1 MNQYKLFLLGPPRF
15 EVDQHTIDIQRR
27 KVLALLAYLAMGGE
41 PQRRDSL
48 ATLLWPELGQNDARM
63 ALNRHLSDLRKTLGN
78 DLLVADR
85 ETVALSS
92 AAKLWLDVV
101 QFQAILAPYPV
112 GATASL
118 AALTD
123 AVALYRDDFLT
134 GFTLSDAPAFDDW
147 QFFQRETLRRQLA
160 TGLERLVEWHSAQ
173 RTYEP
178 AIAHARRWV
187 ALDPLYEPAH
197 CSLMQIYSASGQQ
210 ASALRQYQLCV
221 KLLADELGV
230 PPAAATTKLYEHLR
244 SGAMDASQQPSLS
257 ASAAL
262 SAQSPRLLKNDST
275 TTPSDRPLL
284 VARESE
290 LAHLDRCRVQM
301 RAGEG
306 SVVFVTGEAG
316 QGKTTLMDVFVRHAL
331 QEDTEVVVAHG
342 HCNAFT
348 GIGDPY
354 SPFREILRLLTGH
367 VTERWAA
374 GAMGREQVRRLWQLA
389 PHTMQAVVRTGP
401 DLVNTFVSGATLLTQ
416 AATISGAAGA
426 LDGWLAELEAL
437 VARKEKAT
445 GDSQGQQQD
454 LFDQYSHV
462 IHAIAHEHPL
472 ILVLDDLQWADAGS
486 IALLFHL
493 GRQLVGRQLLIV
505 GAFRPADVA
514 AGRNGER
521 HPLAPVIYEFQRQ
534 FGANQ
539 IDLQQAAGQPL
550 VEALVDHRPNRL
562 NPAFRA
568 ALYRQTQGHPL
579 FTVEMLRDLQARG
592 NLVQDQ
598 TGYWVEGQAIDWTQ
612 LPARIEGIIAERI
625 GRLPLTLQETLQ
637 IASVEGESFTAEV
650 VARVRRMEAREVIR
664 QLSRALEAQHR
675 LVQGQGSFRSGEQ
688 RLSPYRFGHI
698 LFQTYVY
705 NHLDAAERAYLH
717 EEVGNALELVYRG
730 RTEEMAEQLA
740 RHFEVAGLTA
750 KAVSYLHQAGVR
762 AAALLAYAEAIAYF
776 KRALELL
783 VNMPETRD
791 DNLQGLA
798 LCIALGKLLMTTQGY
813 GAPEVGIV
821 YERAYALHQKI
832 GDSAQAWQIFF
843 GLCAYYR
850 YHGEIQRAR
859 MLAEECLRLVEA
871 QTETAPQV
879 IAHTLLGHILFY
891 VGEIGLSQFHLNRS
905 FAIYNPQQHG
915 MLAVGGSVP
924 NPRVGLRILLARTL
938 WLAGYPDQALQAGYE
953 SLAIARTEN
962 HPYSEG
968 TSLYTVAMIHQFRR
982 EAAQVQQQTAAAA
995 VLLAAHGFTW
1005 LLPSLT
1011 ILEGWA
1017 RSELA
1022 QPGAGVAR
1030 SSQGLADY
1038 RASGSTNKLS
1048 NYLAILSEGYL
1059 ALGQTQAGLTLL
1071 AEALDWIKR
1080 TDERWWEAEVYRLQ
1094 GELLHREGGPLST
1107 VEACFAHAIAIAQRQ
1122 QAKALELRA
1131 TLSLCR
1137 LWQAL
1142 GKHALAQQHLAAIY
1156 GWFSEGFATPDL
1168 SEAKQL
1174 LDNLAIIDVNQMDAY
1189 ASGAVKQ

>member
-1 MNQYKLFLLGPPRF
+1 MSQCKLFLLGPPRI
-15 EVDQHTIDIQRR
+15 ELDQHAIDIQRR
-27 KVLALLAYLAMGGE
+27 KVLALLAYLAMCGE
-41 PQRRDSL
+41 PQRRDTL
-48 ATLLWPELGQNDARM
+48 ATLLWPEHGQTDARM

-85 ETVALSS
+85 ETAAVAPT
-92 AAKLWLDVV
+92 AKLWLDVV
-101 QFQAILAPYPV
+101 QFQQSLATYPV
-112 GATASL
+112 VATASVS
-118 AALTD
+118 ALTD

-134 GFTLSDAPAFDDW
+134 GFTLSDSPAFDDW

-160 TGLERLVEWHSAQ
+160 TALERLVEWHGAQ
-173 RTYEP
+173 RTYET
-178 AIAHARRWV
+178 AIAYARRWV
-187 ALDPLYEPAH
+187 ALDPLHEPVH
-197 CSLMQIYSASGQQ
+197 CHLMQIYSASGQQ

-221 KLLADELGV
+221 KLLDDELGV

-244 SGAMDASQQPSLS
+244 SGAMDTSQQPSLS
-257 ASAAL
+257 ASATL
-262 SAQSPRLLKNDST
+262 SFQPSRLLKSDPTST
-275 TTPSDRPLL
+275 PPNRPLF
-284 VARESE
+284 VARELE
-290 LAHLDRCRVQM
+290 LAHLNRCLAQM
-301 RAGEG
+301 LTGEG
-306 SVVFVTGEAG
+306 SVVFVMGEAG
-316 QGKTTLMDVFVRHAL
+316 QGKTTLIDVFVRHAL
-331 QEDTEVVVAHG
+331 QEDTTIVVANG

-354 SPFREILRLLTGH
+354 LPFREILRLLTGH

-374 GAMGREQVRRLWQLA
+374 GAMGREQVQRLWQLA

-416 AATISGAAGA
+416 AATIISEAGA
-426 LDGWLAELEAL
+426 LGEWPAELEAL
-437 VARKEKAT
+437 VARKGAET
-445 GDSQGQQQD
+445 GEIPRQQQD
-454 LFDQYSHV
+454 LFDQYSRV
-462 IHAIAHEHPL
+462 IYALAHEHPL

-486 IALLFHL
+486 IALLFYL
-493 GRQLVGRQLLIV
+493 GRQLAGRRLLIV
-505 GAFRPADVA
+505 GAFRPTDVA

-521 HPLAPVIYEFQRQ
+521 HPLEPVIYEFQRQ

-598 TGYWVEGQAIDWTQ
+598 AGYWVEGQAINWTQ
-612 LPARIEGIIAERI
+612 LPARIEGIIAERV

-664 QLSRALEAQHR
+664 QLSRALEGQHR
-675 LVQGQGSFRSGEQ
+675 LVQGQGSFRSGIQ

-717 EEVGNALELVYRG
+717 EEVGNALELVYRD
-730 RTEEMAEQLA
+730 RTEEIAEQLA

-750 KAVSYLHQAGVR
+750 KAVGYLHQAGIR
-762 AAALLAYAEAIAYF
+762 AAALLAYAEAITYF

-791 DNLQGLA
+791 GNLQGLA

-821 YERAYALHQKI
+821 YERAHALHQKI

-859 MLAEECLRLVEA
+859 TLAEECLRLVEA

-905 FAIYNPQQHG
+905 FAIYNPEQHRT
-915 MLAVGGSVP
+915 LDIGGSIP
-924 NPRVGLRILLARTL
+924 NPQIGLRLLLARTL
-938 WLAGYPDQALQAGYE
+938 WLAGYPDQALKASYE
-953 SLAIARTEN
+953 SLAIARAEN
-962 HPYSEG
+962 HPYSEA
-968 TSLYTVAMIHQFRR
+968 SILHTVTMIHQFRR
-982 EAAQVQQQTAAAA
+982 EAAQVQEQAAAA
-995 VLLAAHGFTW
+995 AGLLTAHGFTW
-1005 LLPSLT
+1005 LLTSLT

-1017 RSELA
+1017 LIELA
-1022 QPGAGVAR
+1022 QPVTGIAR

-1048 NYLAILSEGYL
+1048 NFLAILSEGYL

-1071 AEALDWIKR
+1071 AEALDWINQ

-1094 GELLHREGGPLST
+1094 GELLHRQGEPLIT
-1107 VEACFAHAIAIAQRQ
+1107 VEACFERSIALAQRQ
-1122 QAKALELRA
+1122 QAKSLELRA
-1131 TLSLCR
+1131 TTSLCK
-1137 LWQAL
+1137 LWQAQ
-1142 GKHALAQQHLAAIY
+1142 GKHALAQQHLAGIY

-1168 SEAKQL
+1168 IEAKQL
-1174 LDNLAIIDVNQMDAY
+1174 LDSLARPL
-1189 ASGAVKQ
+1189 